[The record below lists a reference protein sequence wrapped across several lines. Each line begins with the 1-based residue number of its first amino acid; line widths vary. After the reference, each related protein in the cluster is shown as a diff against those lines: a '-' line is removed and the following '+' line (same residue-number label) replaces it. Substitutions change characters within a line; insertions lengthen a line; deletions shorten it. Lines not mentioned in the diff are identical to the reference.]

1 MDARHAD
8 RIGEAEQR
16 REVVADIAPG
26 VMRAVREGDGAGAVF
41 ALLPLDLVGDELDRL
56 VPGDAHVAGL
66 AAVLRIAL
74 AVRIEVD
81 ALHRIE
87 QAVGRIDD
95 GFRVLAVRRQRGLAR
110 RRQLHAFGLDG
121 PRRAVFVGQIDR
133 RQTYDLAVLDVDE
146 DRAAV
151 GHVAIAHDAAAQL
164 GAVFEAGRLAQHQ
177 GLREPVGQIFR
188 AVDGEIEILLRVDL
202 VEPVDRRHQERGADL
217 GVLEHQLDV
226 GLFVQTGAGRDRAVV
241 ERVPA
246 ADLLVARHDL
256 RHEIV
261 LLHPRL
267 EFRVAPGRMF
277 EELRRAEQD
286 DGQLDRGKCHG
297 FLLISRR
304 ARASPFRAGH
314 VPGNARAARR
324 GGFCNNS
331 IAIETAS
338 DLCFPGSRRQGGGH
352 RMAIVTCGESDSLG
366 DVWPCPDTLPSM
378 RNRNS
383 STKVLGL
390 RLLA

>member
-26 VMRAVREGDGAGAVF
+26 VMRAVREGDGARAVF

-56 VPGDAHVAGL
+56 VPGDAHIAGL

-87 QAVGRIDD
+87 QAVRRIDD
-95 GFRVLAVRRQRGLAR
+95 GFRILAVRRQRGLAR
-110 RRQLHAFGLDG
+110 RRQLHALGLDG
-121 PRRAVFVGQIDR
+121 PRRAVVVGQIDR
-133 RQTYDLAVLDVDE
+133 RHAHDLAVLDVDE
-146 DRAAV
+146 HRPAV

-164 GAVFEAGRLAQHQ
+164 GAVFEAGRLAHHQ

-202 VEPVDRRHQERGADL
+202 VEPVDRRHQQRGADL

-226 GLFVQTGAGRDRAVV
+226 GLCVQAGAGRDHAVV
-241 ERVPA
+241 EGVPA
-246 ADLLVARHDL
+246 PDLLVARHDL

-267 EFRVAPGRMF
+267 EFRVPPAP
-277 EELRRAEQD
+277 
-286 DGQLDRGKCHG
+286 
-297 FLLISRR
+297 
-304 ARASPFRAGH
+304 H
-314 VPGNARAARR
+314 V
-324 GGFCNNS
+324 
-331 IAIETAS
+331 
-338 DLCFPGSRRQGGGH
+338 
-352 RMAIVTCGESDSLG
+352 
-366 DVWPCPDTLPSM
+366 
-378 RNRNS
+378 
-383 STKVLGL
+383 
-390 RLLA
+390 